1 MFQSVWSI
9 FEKKLQ
15 CRVWCIHVAMKFLK
29 RKGKEFCLNIFEVI
43 LGAFKVDPFLTLYYS
58 ANSLQSF
65 YKSPTTDFISLLVC
79 QASKCYFRDRVSYLP
94 ERSWK
99 ILFLADWAPDE
110 RRPFLCLFFPFWVCS
125 RWHCSCFEPP
135 SFYPKDKSTY
145 WYMRIVQLFAESYSA
160 CFLHTPRNP
169 TDIYREKKTHK
180 SVRKAWNLLGKSTLT
195 ICQKWASQKKLF
207 ITLSLR
213 D

>member
-1 MFQSVWSI
+1 MRHFKSESFQKFSI
-9 FEKKLQ
+9 LYVCTFTRYSKVL
-15 CRVWCIHVAMKFLK
+15 AFSMS
-29 RKGKEFCLNIFEVI
+29 GK
-43 LGAFKVDPFLTLYYS
+43 LTLEIE
-58 ANSLQSF
+58 F
-65 YKSPTTDFISLLVC
+65 
-79 QASKCYFRDRVSYLP
+79 LP

-99 ILFLADWAPDE
+99 ILFLADWVPE
-110 RRPFLCLFFPFWVCS
+110 SWRPFPCLFFPFWVCS

>member
-79 QASKCYFRDRVSYLP
+79 QASKCYFRDRVSYLRDH
-94 ERSWK
+94 EK
-99 ILFLADWAPDE
+99 F
-110 RRPFLCLFFPFWVCS
+110 
-125 RWHCSCFEPP
+125 
-135 SFYPKDKSTY
+135 
-145 WYMRIVQLFAESYSA
+145 
-160 CFLHTPRNP
+160 CFLLIELQMKEGPFSAYFSHFGFAVVGTVLASSLHHFIQKINRLIDTWGSSNFLQNR
-169 TDIYREKKTHK
+169 IAH
-180 SVRKAWNLLGKSTLT
+180 AFFILLGTPQIYTEKRKLT
-195 ICQKWASQKKLF
+195 KASEKLG
-207 ITLSLR
+207 TCLESR
-213 D
+213 P

>member
-1 MFQSVWSI
+1 MGDQNLRQCEFSRVAPLFSEQSLFEGRTEKEKVEENLALHLFSFTIGGDAFIKQMFQSVWSI

-79 QASKCYFRDRVSYLP
+79 QASKCYFRDRVSYLRDH
-94 ERSWK
+94 EK
-99 ILFLADWAPDE
+99 F
-110 RRPFLCLFFPFWVCS
+110 
-125 RWHCSCFEPP
+125 
-135 SFYPKDKSTY
+135 
-145 WYMRIVQLFAESYSA
+145 
-160 CFLHTPRNP
+160 CFLLIELQMKEGPFSAYFSHFGFAVVGTVLASSLHHF
-169 TDIYREKKTHK
+169 I
-180 SVRKAWNLLGKSTLT
+180 
-195 ICQKWASQKKLF
+195 QKINRL
-207 ITLSLR
+207 IDT
-213 D
+213 